1 MSGGVDYS
9 ELGILIMFGVV
20 VDQGSECN
28 NFNSRLN
35 QAEIANLDIHEKQM
49 NRGSWHCGH
58 SLIHRDFQREKKLV
72 KSSSSY

>member
-1 MSGGVDYS
+1 MY
-9 ELGILIMFGVV
+9 
-20 VDQGSECN
+20 

-49 NRGSWHCGH
+49 NRGGSWHCGH

-72 KSSSSY
+72 KSSSAY